1 MSSID
6 IAVPCYQYGRFLR
19 DSVGSILAQ
28 NVDRM
33 RVLILDNASTD
44 DSRDVAA
51 AVAKEDPRVSFVSHP
66 RNIGRQAN
74 YNVAIE
80 WAQADYFM
88 ILDADDLLSP
98 GSLSRSMAFLDRNP
112 SVMFVHG
119 VEHRFSGE
127 LPHLD
132 PTLTAS
138 DEQWRIDSG
147 VEFIRKVCRIGY
159 NTIGWPTAVRRTHAQ
174 KKIGYYRDNLIYADD
189 MNMWLRLATLGD
201 VGETTS
207 VQGIRRLHPGQIT
220 EFYRN
225 NTVNELIDHLDSFN
239 NFFANEGSGIPNS
252 TAEHQRVVRKV
263 ASNGAKIAIK
273 RALRGDPRQAALCL
287 QFVLQTLA
295 GNLAGSERTAG
306 GHALPMQ
313 RR

>member
-19 DSVGSILAQ
+19 DSVASLLAQ

-51 AVAKEDPRVSFVSHP
+51 ALAKEDPRVSFVSHP

-98 GSLSRSMAFLDRNP
+98 GSLSRSMAFLDSNP
-112 SVMFVHG
+112 NIVFVHG
-119 VEHRFSGE
+119 VEHRFSGQPPSLSPAE
-127 LPHLD
+127 C
-132 PTLTAS
+132 AG
-138 DEQWRIDSG
+138 DERWRIESG

-174 KKIGYYRDNLIYADD
+174 KKVGYYRDNLIYADD
-189 MNMWLRLATLGD
+189 MNMWLRIATLGD
-201 VGETTS
+201 VGETSS

-225 NTVNELIDHLDSFN
+225 NTVHELIDHLDSFN

-263 ASNGAKIAIK
+263 ASNGAKIAVK
-273 RALRGDPRQAALCL
+273 RALRGDAKQAALCL
-287 QFVLQTLA
+287 GFVLQTV
-295 GNLAGSERTAG
+295 AGSLA
-306 GHALPMQ
+306 APAKSP
-313 RR
+313 